1 MVEIQIAVSETSG
14 AVPDVRPA
22 FEAFFLRTRDR
33 LAGSLWLV
41 TRNRHDTEEVA
52 QEAYVR
58 VWQRWDRVGQMD
70 DPEGY
75 LVRTA
80 INVWRGRGRRAAV
93 ALRKAIHAIPPE
105 DALAEIDSRDAVVR
119 ALAALTP
126 RQRAAVV
133 LMDLLDLTSED
144 AARALGVRA
153 STVRVLAA
161 KGRARLREGMER

>member
-1 MVEIQIAVSETSG
+1 MVEIEVAMSASNG
-14 AVPDVRPA
+14 LADARPA
-22 FEAFFLRTRDR
+22 FEEFFLRTRDR

-41 TRNRHDTEEVA
+41 MRNRQETEEVA

-80 INVWRGRGRRAAV
+80 INVWRGRGRRAGV
-93 ALRKAIHAIPPE
+93 ALRKVVHAIPPE
-105 DALAEIDSRDAVVR
+105 DAVAEVESRDVVVR
-119 ALAALTP
+119 ALASLTP

-133 LMDLLDLTSED
+133 LMDLLDMSSDD
-144 AARALGVRA
+144 AAGALGVRA

>member
-1 MVEIQIAVSETSG
+1 MVEVGIAAHTSSG
-14 AVPDVRPA
+14 VAEDARPA
-22 FEAFFLRTRDR
+22 FEEFVRRTRDR

-41 TRNRHDTEEVA
+41 TRNTHETEEIA

-58 VWQRWDRVGQMD
+58 IWQRWDRVGRMD

-93 ALRKAIHAIPPE
+93 AVRKAIHAIPPE
-105 DALAEIDSRDAVVR
+105 DAVAEVDSRDAVVR

-133 LMDLLDLTSED
+133 LIDLLDLSSED

-153 STVRVLAA
+153 STARVLAA
-161 KGRARLREGMER
+161 KGRARLREGMDR

>member
-1 MVEIQIAVSETSG
+1 MVEIQTAFSEPDG
-14 AVPDVRPA
+14 AVAGSLPA
-22 FEAFFLRTRDR
+22 FEEFFLATRDR

-41 TRNRHDTEEVA
+41 TRNRHETEEVA

-58 VWQRWDRVGQMD
+58 VWQRWDRVGQMH

-80 INVWRGRGRRAAV
+80 INVWRGHGRRAAV
-93 ALRKAIHAIPPE
+93 ALRKVIHAIPPE
-105 DALAEIDSRDAVVR
+105 DAVAEIESRDAVVR

-133 LMDLLDLTSED
+133 LMDLLDLSSED

-161 KGRARLREGMER
+161 KGRARLREGMKR

>member
-1 MVEIQIAVSETSG
+1 MVEFGIALDETG
-14 AVPDVRPA
+14 GVMADAGPG
-22 FEAFFLRTRDR
+22 FEEFFLRTRER
-33 LAGSLWLV
+33 LTGSLWLV
-41 TRNRHDTEEVA
+41 TRNRHETEEVA
-52 QEAYVR
+52 QEAYLR
-58 VWQRWDRVGQMD
+58 VWQRWDRVGSMD

-93 ALRKAIHAIPPE
+93 ALRKVIHAIPPE
-105 DALAEIDSRDAVVR
+105 DAVAEIESRDAVVR
-119 ALAALTP
+119 ALSSLTP

-133 LMDLLDLTSED
+133 LMDLLDLSSED

>member
-1 MVEIQIAVSETSG
+1 MVGIQIALGREERSV
-14 AVPDVRPA
+14 ADAQPA
-22 FEAFFLRTRDR
+22 FEEFFLRTRER

-41 TRNRHDTEEVA
+41 TRNVHETEEIA

-58 VWQRWDRVGQMD
+58 VWQRWDRVGAME

-80 INVWRGRGRRAAV
+80 VNVWRGRGRRAAV
-93 ALRKAIHAIPPE
+93 AVRNAIHAIPPA
-105 DALAEIDSRDAVVR
+105 DAVAEIESRDVVVR
-119 ALAALTP
+119 ALATLTP

-133 LMDLLDLTSED
+133 LVDLLDLSSED

>member
-1 MVEIQIAVSETSG
+1 MVEIGIALSASDGVAGDARTT
-14 AVPDVRPA
+14 
-22 FEAFFLRTRDR
+22 FEEFFLRTRER

-41 TRNRHDTEEVA
+41 TRNRHETEEVA

-58 VWQRWDRVGQMD
+58 VWQRWDRVGLMD

-93 ALRKAIHAIPPE
+93 ALRKVIHAIPPE
-105 DALAEIDSRDAVVR
+105 EAVAEIDSRDAVVR
-119 ALAALTP
+119 ALASLTP

-133 LMDLLDLTSED
+133 LMDLLDLSSDD
-144 AARALGVRA
+144 AAGALGVRA

-161 KGRARLREGMER
+161 KGRARLREGMQR